1 MNSKP
6 TGSSHP
12 SLLMAGLSVAGGIA
26 GFMKSG
32 SRASL
37 AGGGAVGTMFGI
49 SAYMINKNDDM
60 AHLGYDLGYLSSMI
74 LVGKLAPGNLGKL
87 SVRGGVA
94 GAALAVGIY
103 NGMKSFE
110 SKGII

>member
-1 MNSKP
+1 
-6 TGSSHP
+6 
-12 SLLMAGLSVAGGIA
+12 
-26 GFMKSG
+26 MKSG

-37 AGGGAVGTMFGI
+37 IGGGAVGAMFGL

-60 AHLGYDLGYLSSMI
+60 AHLGYDLGYVSSMI
-74 LVGKLAPGNLGKL
+74 LVAKMAPGQLGT
-87 SVRGGVA
+87 VTPRGGIA
-94 GAALAVGIY
+94 AAALAVGIY